1 MSESTE
7 NAGQG
12 EVVVVTG
19 AGGMGAAI
27 ARRLGGGRTVVVADA
42 SSSQLDALVDALRA
56 EGHVAHGVLTDVSD
70 RVAALAHAGGR
81 RPLIPR

>member
-7 NAGQG
+7 NAGQR

-27 ARRLGGGRTVVVADA
+27 ARRLGGGRTVVTD
-42 SSSQLDALVDALRA
+42 LLVDGGQAGWLRWHMPA
-56 EGHVAHGVLTDVSD
+56 AAGH
-70 RVAALAHAGGR
+70 
-81 RPLIPR
+81 